1 MWNRMS
7 LRLRVLLVVFC
18 LVMIT
23 VGGGLLSMV
32 FSYRAN
38 RQISSMVDVDM
49 TALRAAQEL
58 ENALVMQ
65 KGYVTYYFQDR
76 NPEWLKQLQ
85 NKHKEF
91 EERLEQVRLLAFNEA
106 EKKIIDTIRSNYE
119 EYDRNRKRVIEYYKN
134 GYHDEGFRLHQTLRG
149 RFFELHDLCEQYR
162 TNRIRRILSLRNELL
177 SQSAS
182 IRLMALLAMPAS
194 VLLGLFLAY
203 ILLVQILKPIR
214 LMASSGGPSFHSP
227 SVINEIKDLDS
238 RVTSLI
244 EDVDQTKTELERSQE
259 QMLHSEKWAVVGKLA
274 AGVAHSIRNPLTSVK
289 MRLFSLERSLRLNET
304 QREDFDV
311 ISTEIKNVDLIVQNF
326 LEFSRPPK
334 LKMQRVSPSDVV
346 DTALRLMK
354 YRLESYN
361 VDVRVARAEP
371 LPEIWADPDQ
381 LKEVLVN
388 LIVNACEAMTEGGS
402 IEIVEEKRRS
412 NSSGESVLIRVSDN
426 GHGVSEEDLDKLFQP
441 FFSTKDEG
449 TGLGLSIAARIVEE
463 HGGSLKLC
471 SQEGQG
477 TTFTIVL
484 PLGEE
489 KNGTNPDHRR
499 RSSTAEKL

>member
-7 LRLRVLLVVFC
+7 LRFRVLLVVFC

-32 FSYRAN
+32 FSYRAT

-49 TALRAAQEL
+49 AALRAAQEL

-76 NPEWLKQLQ
+76 NPEWLTQLE
-85 NKHKEF
+85 NKHAEF
-91 EERLEQVRLLAFNEA
+91 QERIEQVNRLASGEA
-106 EKKIIDTIRSNYE
+106 EQKIIDTIRSNYE
-119 EYDRNRKRVIEYYKN
+119 EYDKNRKRVIAYYKSGN
-134 GYHDEGFRLHQTLRG
+134 HDAGFRLHKALRN

-162 TNRIRRILSLRNELL
+162 TNRIRRILSVRNELL
-177 SQSAS
+177 SESDS
-182 IRLMALLAMPAS
+182 IRIMALLAMPAS

-214 LMASSGGPSFHSP
+214 FMATAAEPSSHSP
-227 SVINEIKDLDS
+227 NVIHELKELDT

-259 QMLHSEKWAVVGKLA
+259 QMLHSEKWAVLGKLA

-289 MRLFSLERSLRLNET
+289 MRLFSLERSLRLSET

-334 LKMQRVSPSDVV
+334 LKMQRVSPSEVV
-346 DTALRLMK
+346 ETALRLMK

-361 VDVRVARAEP
+361 VDVRVNRIEP

-388 LIVNACEAMTEGGS
+388 LIVNACEAMTEGGA
-402 IEIVEEKRRS
+402 IEITEETGRS
-412 NSSGESVLIRVSDN
+412 DGPGESVFIRVSDN
-426 GHGVSEEDLDKLFQP
+426 GHGVSEEDRDKLFQP
-441 FFSTKDEG
+441 FYSTKDEG
-449 TGLGLSIAARIVEE
+449 TGLGLSIAVRIVEE

-471 SQEGQG
+471 SQEGRG
-477 TTFTIVL
+477 STFTITL

-489 KNGTNPDHRR
+489 KKWDE
-499 RSSTAEKL
+499 S